1 MLKELTAV
9 FSDENSNIR
18 GVDMQPVTGEG
29 AEARVDFVAET
40 QDVKHLARLVT
51 GLRKLEG
58 VRDVQRMQRI

>member
-1 MLKELTAV
+1 
-9 FSDENSNIR
+9 
-18 GVDMQPVTGEG
+18 VDMQPVTGEG